1 MRPLATSS
9 AHVML
14 ILAAMCAA
22 DAWTVK
28 PARAVE
34 RGSAWRAAE
43 SRVAKAKLILA
54 QLSRDAQYHAPDGE
68 TLAASTVEP
77 PAAAAYFRSAEDAPR
92 AIARP
97 HAAPFGRPPP
107 PRSL

>member
-1 MRPLATSS
+1 
-9 AHVML
+9 ML

-28 PARAVE
+28 PSRAVE
-34 RGSAWRAAE
+34 RHSAWRAAE

-54 QLSRDAQYHAPDGE
+54 QLSRDAHYHVPDSE
-68 TLAASTVEP
+68 TLTVSTVEP
-77 PAAAAYFRSAEDAPR
+77 PTAAAYFRSAEEAPR

-107 PRSL
+107 SRSL

>member
-1 MRPLATSS
+1 
-9 AHVML
+9 ML

-28 PARAVE
+28 PSRAVE

-54 QLSRDAQYHAPDGE
+54 QLSRDAHHHAPE
-68 TLAASTVEP
+68 CEALAPTAAEP
-77 PAAAAYFRSAEDAPR
+77 VVAAANLDRTEVPARSA
-92 AIARP
+92 
-97 HAAPFGRPPP
+97 AAPLPALFERPPP
-107 PRSL
+107 SLSL